1 MSNFEEVCLL
11 SCENWIDSFPAEI
24 PKHKFGKKHTEKM
37 KEILQTE
44 PKENKH
50 KLSKKTIK
58 FILIAAILLSLATT
72 VFAIPACREFI
83 IEKFFNHSEY
93 NVVDTSYAKDVTSLN
108 LNYIP
113 TGFERT
119 EEYTSND
126 FYIETYN
133 NNYQYFYVK
142 KYKLNT
148 NIGYDTEKYNSENI
162 RINGIEAVYYMPDNE
177 LKGIIFNNGEYIFI
191 INGNIDKKELVKI
204 AQNVEWLFVK
214 EAEITASFIFLSQ
227 NSIF

>member
-24 PKHKFGKKHTEKM
+24 PKHKFSKKHSEKM
-37 KEILQTE
+37 KEIFQTE
-44 PKENKH
+44 PKEKKH

-58 FILIAAILLSLATT
+58 FILIAAILLSLAIT
-72 VFAIPACREFI
+72 VFAIPAYREFI

-93 NVVDTSYAKDVTSLN
+93 IVVDTSYAKDVTSLN

-177 LKGIIFNNGEYIFI
+177 LKGIIFNNGEYMYI
-191 INGNIDKKELVKI
+191 ISGNIDKKELVKI
-204 AQNVEWLFVK
+204 AQNVE
-214 EAEITASFIFLSQ
+214 
-227 NSIF
+227 

>member
-11 SCENWIDSFPAEI
+11 SCESWIDSFPAEI
-24 PKHKFGKKHTEKM
+24 PKHKFSKKHTEKM
-37 KEILQTE
+37 KEIFQTE

-93 NVVDTSYAKDVTSLN
+93 NVVDTSDAKDVTSLN

-113 TGFERT
+113 TGFEKT
-119 EEYTSND
+119 EEYKSDDLYANAYKNT
-126 FYIETYN
+126 EL
-133 NNYQYFYVK
+133 YFYVK
-142 KYKLNT
+142 KYTIDT
-148 NIGYDTEKYNSENI
+148 NIGYDTEKYDDESIIINNI
-162 RINGIEAVYYMPDNE
+162 KAVYFRSDNE
-177 LKGIIFNNGEYIFI
+177 VNGIIFNNGEYIFI
-191 INGNIDKKELVKI
+191 VDGNICKDELVKI
-204 AQNVEWLFVK
+204 AQNVKWLFVK
-214 EAEITASFIFLSQ
+214 EAEFSASFIFLSQ
-227 NSIF
+227 NGIF

>member
-11 SCENWIDSFPAEI
+11 SCESWVNSFPAEI

-37 KEILQTE
+37 KEIFQTE

-83 IEKFFNHSEY
+83 VEKFSNHSEY
-93 NVVDTSYAKDVTSLN
+93 NVVDTNYAKNVTSLKI
-108 LNYIP
+108 NYIP
-113 TGFERT
+113 IGFEKT

-126 FYIETYN
+126 FYIE
-133 NNYQYFYVK
+133 NYKNTELYFYVN
-142 KYKLNT
+142 KYIIDT
-148 NIGYDTEKYNSENI
+148 TIGYDTEKYDSESI
-162 RINGIEAVYYMPDNE
+162 KINGMDAVYYMPDNE
-177 LKGIIFNNGEYIFI
+177 MKGIIFNNGEYIFI

-214 EAEITASFIFLSQ
+214 EAEFSASFIFLSQ